1 MASIDNVA
9 MCHEKAE
16 AESTSA
22 SLGGAERRPV
32 DSDNQRE
39 HEMTLGFV
47 AKNHP
52 KIIWWSFFWC
62 MCAVGWGY
70 DTQINGAIVGIPAF
84 REFYGFNLDG
94 HWVIPANWLTAFNVV
109 SSVGQFFGGFACS
122 YISDRLGRKRS
133 LTVGVIVVTGGII
146 GETLS
151 ASRPAFVVSKLILG
165 VGVGFYLTLG
175 PTTCSEMAP
184 TVLRG
189 MSTAGVNLGIAVG
202 QLLSN
207 GAMAGLGERN
217 DTWAFRGPF
226 LTQLAFSAFLFIG
239 SLLSPES
246 PWYLVRSGNIK
257 GARSALQTLYGK
269 NTDIEP
275 KLDTMIKTVEE
286 EAKLSPPS
294 YASAFKGTDRART
307 LISMGVFCCQ
317 HLVGIIFVIH
327 FSPYFFQL
335 AGLDTRQSL
344 DLGVGVTA
352 CGVAG
357 NICSWFL
364 IPWFGRRPIFNGGMV
379 ACTTLLLL
387 IGIMDV
393 VPTGAAQ
400 WAQSSITVV
409 FSFVYFLTI
418 GAIAFVL
425 LGEVSSL
432 VLRARTVALATAT
445 QAIWGLIMYFAVP
458 YMVNPDAGNLGGKVG
473 FIFGGISIITTAL
486 AFLYI
491 PELKGRTPSE
501 IDALFEARVPP
512 RKMGSYNL
520 DQVTDG
526 GEKASARSGQ

>member
-1 MASIDNVA
+1 MS
-9 MCHEKAE
+9 
-16 AESTSA
+16 
-22 SLGGAERRPV
+22 
-32 DSDNQRE
+32 DSFELN
-39 HEMTLGFV
+39 
-47 AKNHP
+47 
-52 KIIWWSFFWC
+52 
-62 MCAVGWGY
+62 
-70 DTQINGAIVGIPAF
+70 
-84 REFYGFNLDG
+84 G

-122 YISDRLGRKRS
+122 WISDRLGRKRS
-133 LTVGVIVVTGGII
+133 LSIGVLVVTAGIL

-151 ASRPAFVVSKLILG
+151 ATRSAFVASKLVLG

-207 GAMAGLGERN
+207 GVMAGLGERT

-239 SLLSPES
+239 SILSPES
-246 PWYLVRSGNIK
+246 PWHLVRCGNIE
-257 GARSALQTLYGK
+257 GARRALQRLYGK
-269 NTDIEP
+269 ATDIEA
-275 KLDTMIKTVEE
+275 KLDAMIKTVEE
-286 EAKLSPPS
+286 ESKLQPPS
-294 YASAFKGTDRART
+294 YVSAFKGTDRART

-317 HLVGIIFVIH
+317 HLVGIVFVIH

-364 IPWFGRRPIFNGGMV
+364 IPRFGRRPIFNSGMV

-393 VPTGAAQ
+393 IPTGAAQ

-445 QAIWGLIMYFAVP
+445 QAIWGIVMYFAVP
-458 YMVNPDAGNLGGKVG
+458 YMVNPDAGVR
-473 FIFGGISIITTAL
+473 IFHPLLLVESM
-486 AFLYI
+486 
-491 PELKGRTPSE
+491 S
-501 IDALFEARVPP
+501 
-512 RKMGSYNL
+512 
-520 DQVTDG
+520 
-526 GEKASARSGQ
+526 